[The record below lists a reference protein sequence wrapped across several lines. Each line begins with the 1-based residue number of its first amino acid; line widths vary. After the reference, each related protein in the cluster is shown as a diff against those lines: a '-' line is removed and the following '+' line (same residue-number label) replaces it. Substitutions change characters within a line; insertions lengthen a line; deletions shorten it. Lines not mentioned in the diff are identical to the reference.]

1 MTLPSSRSKS
11 SKTERRARKPSSLQL
26 AWLCRGLTQPG
37 GKLPLFDESGQRVN
51 EAVIRSCRDAGWVEP
66 WFDNPIKPTWK
77 ICRLT
82 ECGRAAVT
90 KAQGECPHPQEDA
103 S

>member
-1 MTLPSSRSKS
+1 
-11 SKTERRARKPSSLQL
+11 L
-26 AWLCRGLTQPG
+26 AQPG
-37 GKLPLFDESGQRVN
+37 GKLPLFDQSGQRVS

-82 ECGRAAVT
+82 ESGRAAVA
-90 KAQGECPHPQEDA
+90 KADPIEP
-103 S
+103 